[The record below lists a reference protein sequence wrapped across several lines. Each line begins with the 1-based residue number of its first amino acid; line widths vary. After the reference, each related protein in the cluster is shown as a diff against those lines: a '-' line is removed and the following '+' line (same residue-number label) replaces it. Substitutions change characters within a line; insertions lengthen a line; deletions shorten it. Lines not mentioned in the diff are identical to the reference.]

1 MYAGKWL
8 WWMVCCCVV
17 LVSASYTSFLPATT
31 LYRIQEGRI
40 HFKSDAPL
48 ELIEASSTKLKG
60 LIKTDDQTFA
70 FSVANQSFEGFN
82 SALQREHFNENYMES
97 ARYPN
102 CTFSG
107 KIIEPVDFSKD
118 GTHTVRAKGKLSVHG
133 VDVERIIKST
143 LTIKGNIIS
152 VQSGFTVPLQEH
164 NITIPKVVYQKI
176 AEEINVTITA
186 TLTPQK

>member
-1 MYAGKWL
+1 MQNRNWL
-8 WWMVCCCVV
+8 GWILCCATLILCTG
-17 LVSASYTSFLPATT
+17 YTLLRPVQ
-31 LYRIQEGRI
+31 LYRITEGKI

-60 LIKTDDQTFA
+60 LIKTEDQTFA
-70 FSVANQSFEGFN
+70 FSVANESFEGFN

-97 ARYPN
+97 NRYPN

-107 KIIEPVDFSKD
+107 KIIEPVDFTKNGMYS
-118 GTHTVRAKGKLSVHG
+118 VRAKGKLSVHG

-143 LTIKGNIIS
+143 ITIKDGEIKVNSSFI
-152 VQSGFTVPLQEH
+152 VPLQEH

-176 AEEINVTITA
+176 AEEINVEISA

>member
-1 MYAGKWL
+1 MQVKSWL
-8 WWMVCCCVV
+8 SWLVCCVALVV
-17 LVSASYTSFLPATT
+17 GSAYTLLPVQ
-31 LYRIQEGRI
+31 LYRITEGRI
-40 HFKSDAPL
+40 HFKSEAPL

-60 LIKTDDQTFA
+60 LIKTEDQTFA
-70 FSVANQSFEGFN
+70 FSVANESFKGFN

-97 ARYPN
+97 ARFPN

-107 KIIEPVDFSKD
+107 KIIEPVDFTKN

-133 VDVERIIKST
+133 IDVERIIKST
-143 LTIKGNIIS
+143 LTINNGEIK
-152 VQSGFTVPLQEH
+152 VQSSFIVPLQEH

-176 AEEINVTITA
+176 AEEINVEINA